1 MVSCLFVH
9 NKLYY
14 LTITALSLMLVHE
27 HSSIIL
33 SVYSIFKLEIVMF
46 MCEAF
51 VCIKDLKRCEVLSA
65 CSEWDG
71 TPNDIAIIKR
81 P

>member
-33 SVYSIFKLEIVMF
+33 SVYFYLQARNRDVYVRSFRLYQGSEEMRS
-46 MCEAF
+46 F
-51 VCIKDLKRCEVLSA
+51 VSMQ
-65 CSEWDG
+65 
-71 TPNDIAIIKR
+71 
-81 P
+81 

>member
-27 HSSIIL
+27 HSSIMF
-33 SVYSIFKLEIVMF
+33 SVYFYLQVEIVMF

-65 CSEWDG
+65 CSEWDE
-71 TPNDIAIIKR
+71 TPNDIAIIY
-81 P
+81 

>member
-27 HSSIIL
+27 HSSIMF
-33 SVYSIFKLEIVMF
+33 SVYFYLQARNCNVYVRSFRLYQG
-46 MCEAF
+46 
-51 VCIKDLKRCEVLSA
+51 
-65 CSEWDG
+65 SEEM
-71 TPNDIAIIKR
+71 R
-81 P
+81 SSVSMQ